1 MRTYLKAFLFLAL
14 TASIACAGANFAQA
28 AETAPAA
35 SAGNG
40 MMPPVGTFDN
50 NAAYQALTPE
60 KQAKYNEIVKSAE
73 EAMLP
78 LREKMMAKRLQL
90 DTMASMPNMN
100 EEAIAKAA
108 AEVASLHTQMIK
120 VHDMMADRL
129 ANELGISIQRGTC
142 SDGYTPCPMHRGM
155 PSPLPLLN
163 FSTDGEAATGVHN
176 RSKKTEKDTGK
187 GKERDSPAFLK
198 TAIASDYKKNDI
210 VARQVR
216 PPRSSRQS
224 R

>member
-14 TASIACAGANFAQA
+14 TASITCAGANFAQA

-155 PSPLPLLN
+155 TRLPSSGHDDAHVLIGNGAFEGRERGPFKKGPLSLPTSPLL
-163 FSTDGEAATGVHN
+163 
-176 RSKKTEKDTGK
+176 
-187 GKERDSPAFLK
+187 SP
-198 TAIASDYKKNDI
+198 S
-210 VARQVR
+210 
-216 PPRSSRQS
+216 
-224 R
+224 

>member
-120 VHDMMADRL
+120 VHDTMADRL
-129 ANELGISIQRGTC
+129 SSEVGIAIPRGTC

-155 PSPLPLLN
+155 PGYGMRGGYGPGSGMGGMMGGRGMMRGYHHQNMMGLMPIMPM
-163 FSTDGEAATGVHN
+163 
-176 RSKKTEKDTGK
+176 
-187 GKERDSPAFLK
+187 
-198 TAIASDYKKNDI
+198 Y
-210 VARQVR
+210 
-216 PPRSSRQS
+216 
-224 R
+224 

>member
-14 TASIACAGANFAQA
+14 TASIACTGANFAQA
-28 AETAPAA
+28 AEAAPAA

-40 MMPPVGTFDN
+40 MMPPRRHPSTTMR
-50 NAAYQALTPE
+50 AYQALTPE
-60 KQAKYNEIVKSAE
+60 KQAKYNEIIKSAE

-90 DTMASMPNMN
+90 DTVASMPNMN

-129 ANELGISIQRGTC
+129 ANELGISIQRGPARTA
-142 SDGYTPCPMHRGM
+142 TRPAPCI
-155 PSPLPLLN
+155 
-163 FSTDGEAATGVHN
+163 AA
-176 RSKKTEKDTGK
+176 
-187 GKERDSPAFLK
+187 
-198 TAIASDYKKNDI
+198 
-210 VARQVR
+210 
-216 PPRSSRQS
+216 
-224 R
+224 